1 MRLLFLLFIILPI
14 AELMLLFKVGQTIGV
29 LPTIALVLFTA
40 TAGVRILK
48 HQSRS
53 TLQRAQQRMQ
63 SGELPGTEI
72 LEGFLISIGGAL
84 LLTPGFIT
92 DVFAIVLLLPFTR
105 RPLVQYLFKT
115 GRMNAFGSMS
125 SGFTFT
131 RFGGGWPQHGG
142 PGGRDVYEGEFSR
155 DDPGQNRLQDPSEGQ
170 KRPLDP

>member
-29 LPTIALVLFTA
+29 IPTIALVLLTA
-40 TAGVRILK
+40 AAGVRILK

-53 TLQRAQQRMQ
+53 TLQRAQQRMD

-92 DVFAIVLLLPFTR
+92 DLFAIALLLPFTR
-105 RPLVQYLFKT
+105 RPLVQYLFKS
-115 GRMNAFGSMS
+115 GRTQAFGSFQG
-125 SGFTFT
+125 GFTFT
-131 RFGGGWPQHGG
+131 RFGGGWPPQGG
-142 PGGRDVYEGEFSR
+142 QSRKDVFEGEFTREAPQNPSLR
-155 DDPGQNRLQDPSEGQ
+155 PPDSQNRS
-170 KRPLDP
+170 

>member
-40 TAGVRILK
+40 TAGVRILQ

-53 TLQRAQQRMQ
+53 TMQRAQQRLLG
-63 SGELPGTEI
+63 GELPGTEI
-72 LEGFLISIGGAL
+72 VEGFLISIGGAL

-92 DVFAIVLLLPFTR
+92 DIFAILLLLPFTR
-105 RPLVQYLFKT
+105 RPLVRYLFKS
-115 GRMNAFGSMS
+115 GRMQAFGSMS

-131 RFGGGWPQHGG
+131 RFGGGWPPHGAQSQK
-142 PGGRDVYEGEFSR
+142 DVFEGEFTR
-155 DDPGQNRLQDPSEGQ
+155 EDPKNPSLRPPDGQNRP
-170 KRPLDP
+170 

>member
-14 AELMLLFKVGQTIGV
+14 AELMLLFKVGQAIGV

-48 HQSRS
+48 HQSRA
-53 TLQRAQQRMQ
+53 TMQRAQQRLQ
-63 SGELPGTEI
+63 GGELPGTEI

-115 GRMNAFGSMS
+115 GGMSTFGSMPG
-125 SGFTFT
+125 GFTFT
-131 RFGGGWPQHGG
+131 RFGGGWPPHGG
-142 PGGRDVYEGEFSR
+142 KGQKDVFEGEFTKE
-155 DDPGQNRLQDPSEGQ
+155 DPLNPSLRAPDGQNRP
-170 KRPLDP
+170 